1 MTARFAPYSYRS
13 DAAVPPFADDKPV
26 IVFDGFC
33 VFCSAWAR
41 FVMRFDRKQVFR
53 LLAAQSELGRA
64 LYVHYGLDPENYETN
79 IVLMDGVPWF
89 KSEAAIRAAGA
100 LGFPWS
106 LARVV
111 RVLPLAWRDALY
123 DVVARNRF
131 RIMGRRDV
139 CFAPDAKDRAR
150 FLA

>member
-1 MTARFAPYSYRS
+1 VPQFS
-13 DAAVPPFADDKPV
+13 DDRPV
-26 IVFDGFC
+26 IVFDGYC
-33 VFCSAWAR
+33 AFCSAWAR
-41 FVMRFDRKQVFR
+41 FVLRFDRRQIFR
-53 LLAAQSELGRA
+53 LLPAQSPLGRA

-79 IVLMDGVPWF
+79 IVIMDGMPWF
-89 KSEAAIRAAGA
+89 KSEAAIRAMMA

-106 LARVV
+106 LARAV
-111 RVLPLAWRDALY
+111 RLLPLSLRDALY
-123 DVVARNRF
+123 SIVARNRF